1 MDDRSDPRR
10 DPPFALS
17 GGPLTA
23 AGLGP
28 GTLSRTPWDIR
39 AALFDP
45 ANRVI
50 LRTAWH
56 PAAAEVLDRRPDAAV
71 CDDLYEEAEAFEE
84 VYGAI
89 AERVLAAAGEG
100 EGPVVYAVPGSPLYG
115 ERSVAVL
122 RERCRAEGRPIRVL
136 AAPSFLD
143 EVWAA
148 LEFDPT
154 ERGFTVLDGRDL
166 PDPLML
172 YLPTVVFQVDTPVV
186 LAEAAAR
193 LARTLPHDAP
203 VTVLTDLGT
212 PQASWAVYPIGSV
225 PSEAA
230 GLRTS
235 LFLDPPDTG
244 LAGAVRVMRR
254 LRAECPW
261 DRRQTHESLI
271 PYAVEETFELV
282 EAVSRLPS
290 GAPDAGGPDYG
301 AYADVEEELGD
312 MLLQVIFH
320 SNLASEAGAFDI
332 EDAAEGL
339 LRKLVKRHPHVFGG
353 AEAADADEVT
363 ANWHAIKAA
372 EKPRSSLLDGVPGS
386 LPGLERAA
394 EMQKRAARVGFDWP
408 DARSAAPAVQEELD
422 ELAEAL
428 EEGGP
433 ESRAAARE
441 LGDLLFAAVNLAR
454 HMKADPEIAL
464 RRAAARFESRFRR
477 MEELDDLASA
487 GLDRLNALWERAKRE
502 EAARG
507 GQPGPDDSQRAEA
520 RRAAPASDSARVD
533 KSNQD

>member
-1 MDDRSDPRR
+1 MDRR
-10 DPPFALS
+10 ARPAAGYNPAFALS
-17 GGPLTA
+17 RPLIL

-28 GTLSRTPWDIR
+28 GTLDRAPSDIR

-50 LRTAWH
+50 LRTARH
-56 PAAAEVLDRRPDAAV
+56 PAAAEVLERRPDAEV
-71 CDDLYEEAEAFEE
+71 CDDLYEAAEAFEE
-84 VYGAI
+84 VYEAI

-100 EGPVVYAVPGSPLYG
+100 AGPVIYAVPGSPLYG
-115 ERSVAVL
+115 ETSVAVL
-122 RERCRAEGRPIRVL
+122 RKRCRAAGRPVRVL

-148 LEFDPT
+148 LELDPA

-186 LAEAAAR
+186 LAEAAAQ
-193 LARTLPHDAP
+193 LARNLAADTPA
-203 VTVLTDLGT
+203 TVLTDLGT
-212 PQASWAVYPIGSV
+212 PQASRAVYPIGAV

-244 LAGAVRVMRR
+244 LVGAVRVMRR

-271 PYAVEETFELV
+271 PYAVEETHELA
-282 EAVSRLPS
+282 EAVSRLPA
-290 GAPDAGGPDYG
+290 GAPDVADPDYG

-312 MLLQVIFH
+312 LLLQVIFH
-320 SNLASEAGAFDI
+320 SNLAAEAGAFDL

-339 LRKLVKRHPHVFGG
+339 LRKLVRRHPHVFGD

-363 ANWHAIKAA
+363 ANWQAIKAA
-372 EKPRSSLLDGVPGS
+372 EKPRASLLDGVPGS

-394 EMQKRAARVGFDWP
+394 EMQRRAARVGFDWP
-408 DARSAAPAVQEELD
+408 DAPSVTAAVQEELD
-422 ELAEAL
+422 ELTEAL

-433 ESRAAARE
+433 EGRAAARE

-464 RRAAARFESRFRR
+464 RRATARFERRFRR

-487 GLDRLNALWERAKRE
+487 GLDRLNTLWEQTKQ
-502 EAARG
+502 EAM
-507 GQPGPDDSQRAEA
+507 QPPRQPPD
-520 RRAAPASDSARVD
+520 
-533 KSNQD
+533 

>member
-1 MDDRSDPRR
+1 MDDRSDPQR
-10 DPPFALS
+10 DSPLPLS
-17 GGPLTA
+17 GPLTA

-28 GTLSRTPWDIR
+28 GTLDRTPWDIR

-50 LRTAWH
+50 LRTARH
-56 PAAAEVLDRRPDAAV
+56 PAAEEVLERRPDADA
-71 CDDLYEEAEAFEE
+71 CDDLYEAAESFEE
-84 VYGAI
+84 VYEAI
-89 AERVLAAAGEG
+89 AERVLTAAGEG
-100 EGPVVYAVPGSPLYG
+100 AAPVVYAVPGSPLYG

-122 RERCRAEGRPIRVL
+122 RKRCRSAGRSIRVL

-148 LEFDPT
+148 LEFDPA
-154 ERGFTVLDGRDL
+154 ERGFTVLDGRDR

-186 LAEAAAR
+186 LAEAAAQ
-193 LARTLPHDAP
+193 LARNLADDTPA
-203 VTVLTDLGT
+203 TVLTDLGT
-212 PQASWAVYPIGSV
+212 PQASRAVYPIGAV

-244 LAGAVRVMRR
+244 LVGAVRVMRR

-271 PYAVEETFELV
+271 PYAVEETYELA

-290 GAPDAGGPDYG
+290 GSPDAADPDYG

-320 SNLASEAGAFDI
+320 SNLAAEAGAFDI

-339 LRKLVKRHPHVFGG
+339 LRKLVRRHPHVFGG
-353 AEAADADEVT
+353 AEAADADEVS
-363 ANWHAIKAA
+363 ANWQAIKAA
-372 EKPRSSLLDGVPGS
+372 EKPRASLLDGVPGG

-394 EMQKRAARVGFDWP
+394 EMQRRAARVGFDWP
-408 DARSAAPAVQEELD
+408 DARSVAAAVQEELD

-433 ESRAAARE
+433 EGRAAAGE

-464 RRAAARFESRFRR
+464 RRATARFESRFRR

-487 GLDRLNALWERAKRE
+487 GLDRLNTLWEQAKQ
-502 EAARG
+502 EAAA
-507 GQPGPDDSQRAEA
+507 P
-520 RRAAPASDSARVD
+520 RAAPDE
-533 KSNQD
+533 